1 MKFTDQ
7 LTAVAVAPLVLALS
21 AIGVS
26 LWGQTSTQRAFDGYI
41 ETEEALATGLTEMYA
56 HGLQMG
62 QALRN
67 ITLARGDAKAQQ
79 NLDAA
84 RAGYD
89 KAYAAVLK
97 LDTDGATQAALK
109 TLAGHRSQH
118 QAAQDKVL
126 ALAKADPEAAV
137 RTIVATETPA
147 WRELRSALLSQAEQA
162 RKAAA
167 ARHQAVSADARRST
181 IITGVLAAVGA
192 LVSVTLLFILRRRVR
207 QELGGDP
214 RELRAALQRMA
225 TGDLTVPIGGQDGN
239 ADSVMAS
246 LDRMQGELRQ
256 LVGELRA
263 AISSVSTA
271 SDEIASGNMDLST
284 RTESTASHLQQAA
297 TSVAGLDAS
306 TAHTA
311 STARAADRMAS
322 EAATVADRGGALIGQ
337 VVATMDDI
345 SSSSKRIA
353 DIIGVI
359 DGIAFQTNI
368 LALNAA
374 VEAARAGEQGRGF
387 AVVAGEVR
395 VLARRAADAAK
406 EIKTLILASET
417 RVDAGAQLVNDA
429 GRVIHD
435 IVASARKVAETIS
448 EIAKEADTQSQGIRE
463 VGGTV
468 DEVDRMTQQNAA
480 LVEQSAAATASLSA
494 QAHRLDSVVRRFH
507 LGATG

>member
-7 LTAVAVAPLVLALS
+7 LTAVAVAPLVLAL
-21 AIGVS
+21 AATGVS

-41 ETEEALATGLTEMYA
+41 QTEEALATGLTEMYA

-67 ITLARGDAKAQQ
+67 ITLARGDSKAQK
-79 NLDAA
+79 NLEAA

-89 KAYAAVLK
+89 DTYAALLK
-97 LDTDGATQAALK
+97 LGTDAATQTALK
-109 TLAGHRSQH
+109 SLEGPRDRHR
-118 QAAQDKVL
+118 AAQDRILGLVK
-126 ALAKADPEAAV
+126 KDPEAAV
-137 RTIVATETPA
+137 RDIVATETPA
-147 WRELRSALLSQAEQA
+147 WRDLKAALLSQAEQA
-162 RKAAA
+162 RKAAS
-167 ARHQAVSADARRST
+167 ARHEAMTADARRNT
-181 IITGVLAAVGA
+181 LVAGALAGGAA
-192 LVSVTLLFILRRRVR
+192 LVSFSLLLILRRRVR

-214 RELRAALQRMA
+214 KELRSALQRIA
-225 TGDLTVPIGGQDGN
+225 TGDLTVPMGTEADTG
-239 ADSVMAS
+239 DSVMAS
-246 LDRMQGELRQ
+246 LGRMQGELRQ
-256 LVGELRA
+256 LVGEMRA
-263 AISSVSTA
+263 AICSVSTA

-322 EAATVADRGGALIGQ
+322 EAATVADQGGALISQ

-395 VLARRAADAAK
+395 TLARRAADAAK

-448 EIAKEADTQSQGIRE
+448 EIAKEADTQSHGIRE

-494 QAHRLDSVVRRFH
+494 QAHRLDAVVRRFH
-507 LGATG
+507 LGTA